1 MTEGSPTVF
10 VVDDDPSVR
19 RSLARLLR
27 SAGYAVETHASAV
40 EFLRSECGPPRPG
53 CIVLDIRMPE
63 LDGLDLQEELVAR
76 DYALP
81 IVFIT
86 GHGDIPTA
94 VGAMKKGA
102 VDFLSKPFDD
112 DELLRAVQRALVRE
126 SNARAAFEEE
136 QAARQRL
143 QSLTPREYEV
153 LTYLLTGML
162 NKQIAGAL
170 NISEKT
176 VIVHRGRVLRK
187 MGVSSVAELVRLATS
202 AGVRPAADG
211 S

>member
-1 MTEGSPTVF
+1 MTEGCPIVF
-10 VVDDDPSVR
+10 VIDDDPSVR
-19 RSLARLLR
+19 RSLARLFR
-27 SAGYAVETHASAV
+27 SAGYAVETYPSAV
-40 EFLRSECGPPRPG
+40 EFLQSESGPPRPG

-63 LDGLDLQEELVAR
+63 LDGLDLQEELAGR

-94 VGAMKKGA
+94 VIAMKKGA

-112 DELLRAVQRALVRE
+112 EELLRAVQSALARE
-126 SNARAAFEEE
+126 SDARAAFEEE
-136 QAARQRL
+136 QAIRQRL

-170 NISEKT
+170 NITEKT

-187 MGVSSVAELVRLATS
+187 MGVASVAELVQLAST
-202 AGVRPAADG
+202 AGVRPPADR

>member
-1 MTEGSPTVF
+1 MSEESPTVF

-27 SAGYAVETHASAV
+27 SAGYAVETHVSAV
-40 EFLRSECGPPRPG
+40 EFLRSESGPPRPS

-63 LDGLDLQEELVAR
+63 LDGLDLQDELVAR
-76 DYALP
+76 EYALP

-112 DELLRAVQRALVRE
+112 DELLRAVQRALAKE

-170 NISEKT
+170 EISEKT

-187 MGVSSVAELVRLATS
+187 MGVASVAELVQLATT